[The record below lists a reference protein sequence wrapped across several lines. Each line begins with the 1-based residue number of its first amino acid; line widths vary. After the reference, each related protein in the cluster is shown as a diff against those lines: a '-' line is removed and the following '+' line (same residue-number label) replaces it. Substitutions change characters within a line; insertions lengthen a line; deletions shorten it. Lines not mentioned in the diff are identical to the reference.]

1 MAKFYAVRKGFNTDI
16 YTNWAE
22 AEKNVK
28 GFSGAEFAKF
38 STLSDACTF
47 MENTVTKDE
56 AKTMADEAV
65 AASQSESEQN
75 IISDLFSKYCTNLIA
90 FVDGSFNASDSKIG
104 SGIVLLY
111 PNGTIKKFS
120 LTINTESEELIGM
133 RNVSGEIMAAQRAA
147 LIAEKERKS
156 ITIFHDYEG
165 VAKWVNGEWKAK
177 KPETKKYQDA
187 MADLMKRIEIK
198 FVKVPAHAG
207 VHFNEL
213 ADRLAKDACNL

>member
-1 MAKFYAVRKGFNTDI
+1 MAKFYAVRKSFNTGI

-38 STLSDACTF
+38 STLADACAF

-65 AASQSESEQN
+65 AAAKEASEQD
-75 IISDLFSKYCTNLIA
+75 IISDLFSKYYTNLID
-90 FVDGSFNASDSKIG
+90 FVDGSFNVSDSKIG

-120 LTINTESEELIGM
+120 LTINTGCDGRPHETDRDQVRKG
-133 RNVSGEIMAAQRAA
+133 SGTRRRT
-147 LIAEKERKS
+147 L
-156 ITIFHDYEG
+156 
-165 VAKWVNGEWKAK
+165 
-177 KPETKKYQDA
+177 
-187 MADLMKRIEIK
+187 
-198 FVKVPAHAG
+198 
-207 VHFNEL
+207 
-213 ADRLAKDACNL
+213 

>member
-1 MAKFYAVRKGFNTDI
+1 
-16 YTNWAE
+16 
-22 AEKNVK
+22 
-28 GFSGAEFAKF
+28 
-38 STLSDACTF
+38 
-47 MENTVTKDE
+47 
-56 AKTMADEAV
+56 MADEAV
-65 AASQSESEQN
+65 AAAKEASEQD
-75 IISDLFSKYCTNLIA
+75 IISDLFSKYYTNLIA
-90 FVDGSFNASDSKIG
+90 FVDGSFNVSNSKIG

-120 LTINTESEELIGM
+120 LTIVAESEELIGM
-133 RNVSGEIMAAQRAA
+133 RNVSGEIMAAHRAA
-147 LIAEKERKS
+147 IFAKNERKS

-187 MADLMKRIEIK
+187 MTDLMKRIEIK